1 MLLSLRVDVGDI
13 VERGQW
19 LFSTASSKDTEITVP
34 AAGIVTAISAAKGTR
49 VSEDQAVATVATQIS
64 LRVDVSAADA
74 LRFKRGGT
82 WYYTR
87 NDDPHETHYQC
98 TVQRVLTNEADASA
112 TIVLIPEETDIP
124 IGLGIILTDEK
135 D

>member
-1 MLLSLRVDVGDI
+1 MGSAVQEDQSAASL
-13 VERGQW
+13 
-19 LFSTASSKDTEITVP
+19 A
-34 AAGIVTAISAAKGTR
+34 TAIT
-49 VSEDQAVATVATQIS
+49 
-64 LRVDVSAADA
+64 LRAEVSADDA
-74 LRFKRGGT
+74 MRFKKGDT

-87 NDDPHETHYQC
+87 NDDSHETHRTC

-112 TIVLIPEETDIP
+112 TIVLVPEEKDLP